1 MHRQQRI
8 QIQKPCKAMNERKQC
23 QIWIDVGE
31 NHRKIFIYHQ
41 DLAKLWP
48 CCKTN
53 KVKKRRSIPIE
64 RWEVK
69 KQHEMLNQHD
79 PNAQNPISWT
89 ANKMNWDL
97 AFFIISIKI
106 KTSRKAFAFFFLCQQ
121 QKVALKFRRTQKIK
135 INKEA
140 QNKGYSLNCGLFR
153 ETYRFWVHREEA

>member
-41 DLAKLWP
+41 DLAKLWTW
-48 CCKTN
+48 CKTN

-79 PNAQNPISWT
+79 PNAKPNFLNHQQNELRS
-89 ANKMNWDL
+89 
-97 AFFIISIKI
+97 SILHNIHQNQNFK
-106 KTSRKAFAFFFLCQQ
+106 KSFCLFFLCQQ

-140 QNKGYSLNCGLFR
+140 QNKGYSLNCGLLR
-153 ETYRFWVHREEA
+153 ETYRFWVQREEA

>member
-31 NHRKIFIYHQ
+31 NHRKIFIHHQ

-79 PNAQNPISWT
+79 PNAKPNFLNHQQNELRSSILHNIHQNQNFKKSFCLFFSLPTTKSGIEIQKNPE
-89 ANKMNWDL
+89 NK
-97 AFFIISIKI
+97 
-106 KTSRKAFAFFFLCQQ
+106 
-121 QKVALKFRRTQKIK
+121 
-135 INKEA
+135 NK
-140 QNKGYSLNCGLFR
+140 QRSTKQRL
-153 ETYRFWVHREEA
+153 